1 MKNEVTLNDI
11 AKKLGVSSAAV
22 SKALSGK
29 DGVGEELKRKILEEA
44 RKMGYR
50 TKTKNLPAKNMTIG
64 VVASERFLK
73 ESGAYYWRLY
83 SEISLVANEKGH
95 LTILEVVG
103 AEDERKP
110 ECPKLIKHSK
120 ADALI
125 VLGAFDARYLKLL
138 NKEAGCPLLALDSVP
153 EFVKGDAVTADNI
166 TGGFKMTEYLI
177 NAGFERIGYVGT
189 LRTTPSIDDRY
200 VGYFKAMLFHGKKAD
215 PKWIIRDRDEETGYV
230 DAEGCFEM
238 PAKEDMPNAF
248 FCNSDYS
255 AQIMIGK
262 LRGMGYK
269 VPKDISIVGFDHF
282 LPEKT
287 ENISLVTYEVDLRE
301 MAREVVKLL
310 DQRIA
315 DPTMPYHTVIVRGKL
330 IKGNSVSLAT

>member
-29 DGVGEELKRKILEEA
+29 EGVGEELKRKIIEEA
-44 RKMGYR
+44 RNSGYR
-50 TKTKNLPAKNMTIG
+50 TKAKAVPAKNMTIG

-73 ESGAYYWRLY
+73 ESGTYYWRLY

-125 VLGAFDARYLKLL
+125 VLGAFGINYLKLL
-138 NKEAGCPLLALDSVP
+138 TKEAGCPLLALDSVP
-153 EFVKGDAVTADNI
+153 EFIKGDAVMADNI

-200 VGYFKAMLFHGKKAD
+200 LGYLKAMLFHGKKAD
-215 PKWIIRDRDEETGYV
+215 PKWVITDRDEETGYV
-230 DAEGCFEM
+230 DAEGCFEL
-238 PAKEDMPNAF
+238 PAKEDMPDAF
-248 FCNSDYS
+248 FCDSDLS

-262 LRGMGYK
+262 LRAKGYK

-287 ENISLVTYEVDLRE
+287 ENISLVTYETDLRE
-301 MAREVVKLL
+301 MARAAVKLL
-310 DQRIA
+310 DHRIQ
-315 DPTMPYHTVIVRGKL
+315 DPVMPYSTLIIRGKL
-330 IKGNSVSLAT
+330 IKGNSVLLAT